1 VEQPEATEPSMA
13 TASPDAVESLIA
25 TAVPDA
31 TEPFSANAPP
41 EVIPSWWPS
50 SAAAG
55 PARKATMPTKPA
67 TIATNDI
74 VARLFVVIVSFF
86 RSGNCL

>member
-1 VEQPEATEPSMA
+1 LEQPEATEPSMA
-13 TASPDAVESLIA
+13 TASPEAVESLMA
-25 TAVPDA
+25 TALPDA
-31 TEPFSANAPP
+31 TDPLEAKAPP
-41 EVIPSWWPS
+41 EVQLS

-67 TIATNDI
+67 TTASSDI

-86 RSGNCL
+86 RSGNYR